1 MYLHDTIVAPATA
14 PGVGAVAIVRLSG
27 PAAIE
32 ILRTIWRPIT
42 GVTEVESRRVYLGEV
57 IDADTGARLDRALAF
72 VMRAPHSL
80 TGEDVSELQIHG
92 GPYLVRRITR
102 LAVAHGARMAEA
114 GEFSRRSFLN
124 GRVDLT
130 EAEAIADLVAARGES
145 SLQQALAQLSGALAE
160 KVRGLRTKVIAV
172 RAHLEAEID
181 FSDEDIGLPSRRQI
195 ADEIETLRGDIAA
208 LHASF
213 ARGRLAR
220 EGARAAII
228 GKPNVGKSSLL
239 NLLLGIDRAIV
250 TSIPGTTRDVI
261 EDALEVG
268 GFPMTVL
275 DTAGLREGRDEV
287 ERLGIERTRN
297 SAQEADLLIA
307 VFDSSR
313 GFDLEDAAIVGLCR
327 GRAGVALLNKSDLS
341 AQISAG
347 ALRDHGLTMPIL
359 SISALTGDGIACLRE
374 ELTRAVEALAGMG
387 AETEVAIS
395 RERHRDA
402 LARASASLSAAWES
416 SLHMMPPE
424 IVAVDIAAASDALGT
439 ITGDVSGEDILDA
452 VFREFC
458 IGK

>member
-1 MYLHDTIVAPATA
+1 
-14 PGVGAVAIVRLSG
+14 

-250 TSIPGTTRDVI
+250 TSI
-261 EDALEVG
+261 
-268 GFPMTVL
+268 
-275 DTAGLREGRDEV
+275 
-287 ERLGIERTRN
+287 
-297 SAQEADLLIA
+297 
-307 VFDSSR
+307 
-313 GFDLEDAAIVGLCR
+313 
-327 GRAGVALLNKSDLS
+327 
-341 AQISAG
+341 
-347 ALRDHGLTMPIL
+347 
-359 SISALTGDGIACLRE
+359 
-374 ELTRAVEALAGMG
+374 
-387 AETEVAIS
+387 
-395 RERHRDA
+395 
-402 LARASASLSAAWES
+402 
-416 SLHMMPPE
+416 
-424 IVAVDIAAASDALGT
+424 
-439 ITGDVSGEDILDA
+439 
-452 VFREFC
+452 
-458 IGK
+458 